1 MEAAA
6 NADEGP
12 PRRVSF
18 AKTRFIFVKKRRK
31 AALSTF
37 CKFLELELTPS
48 GLVVLQY
55 NQIPVFLLAPPN
67 FSIFSKSRQHG
78 GNRPPPD

>member
-1 MEAAA
+1 MQT
-6 NADEGP
+6 P
-12 PRRVSF
+12 
-18 AKTRFIFVKKRRK
+18 RFICKNPFHLCKKEAKSR
-31 AALSTF
+31 AVN
-37 CKFLELELTPS
+37 FLELELTPS

-78 GNRPPPD
+78 GNRPPD